1 MNSFTYQ
8 DFRRAIL
15 ERKQVICTYKGHH
28 RELCPHILGWTRGR
42 EVVLAYQFGGESG
55 SRRLPLRGEWRC
67 FFLAEVRDVRLRDGD
82 WHFGTRQRATQVC
95 VEVVDVDVNIPATLR
110 RKTIT
115 RRVTSR
121 QSRSAN

>member
-1 MNSFTYQ
+1 VGRYAGLTMNSSTYQ

-55 SRRLPLRGEWRC
+55 SRRLPPR
-67 FFLAEVRDVRLRDGD
+67 GD
-82 WHFGTRQRATQVC
+82 WHFGTRHRATQVC
-95 VEVVDVDVNIPATLR
+95 VELVDVDVNIPTTLR
-110 RKTIT
+110 RQTIT
-115 RRVTSR
+115 TRVTSR